1 MQHKNTKLYKLER
14 LLRKG
19 EIETM
24 KELELFYNFHDDERA
39 SKQYG
44 KRYYIIYFKEGY
56 ARIHVSTDIFWE
68 EDIDRPI
75 NIEFYDW
82 FGFFHYTYF
91 SVLTQPIR
99 EENAMLKFRLKNKSV
114 SLEQLMDIDST
125 IGVNSESPMT
135 ILECRSIIIR
145 EYDVLGKKFFI
156 KCMFDID
163 EPIDKMPDS
172 VEEFTVT
179 IKHVFI
185 TEGDALYEH

>member
-1 MQHKNTKLYKLER
+1 MKNTNLYKLER

-19 EIETM
+19 QIETM
-24 KELELFYNFHDDERA
+24 KELELFYNFHDDERTA
-39 SKQYG
+39 KEYG
-44 KRYYIIYFKEGY
+44 KKYYIIYFKEGY
-56 ARIHVSTDIFWE
+56 ARILASPDDFWK

-75 NIEFYDW
+75 KIDFYDW

-125 IGVNSESPMT
+125 IGINSESPMT

-145 EYDVLGKKFFI
+145 EYDVLGKQFFI

-163 EPIDKMPDS
+163 EPLDKMPDS

-185 TEGDALYEH
+185 TEGDTLYEH

>member
-1 MQHKNTKLYKLER
+1 MKHKNNYLNKLER
-14 LLRKG
+14 LLQKG
-19 EIETM
+19 QIETI
-24 KELELFYNFHDDERA
+24 KKLQLFYNFHDDERT
-39 SKQYG
+39 SKEYG

-56 ARIHVSTDIFWE
+56 ARILVSPNDFWE

-75 NIEFYDW
+75 NIQFFDC
-82 FGFFHYTYF
+82 FGFFHYTYL

-114 SLEQLMDIDST
+114 SLEQLMEIDRT
-125 IGVNSESPMT
+125 VGINSESPMT
-135 ILECRSIIIR
+135 ILECRSIYIR
-145 EYDVLGKKFFI
+145 EYNVLGKKFFI
-156 KCMFDID
+156 KCIFDID

-185 TEGDALYEH
+185 MEGDAFYEH

>member
-1 MQHKNTKLYKLER
+1 
-14 LLRKG
+14 
-19 EIETM
+19 M

-56 ARIHVSTDIFWE
+56 ARIHVSPDIFWE

>member
-56 ARIHVSTDIFWE
+56 ARIHVSPDIFWE

>member
-1 MQHKNTKLYKLER
+1 MKNTNLYKLER

-19 EIETM
+19 QIETM

-39 SKQYG
+39 SKEYG

-56 ARIHVSTDIFWE
+56 ARILASPDDFWE

-75 NIEFYDW
+75 KIDFYDW

-125 IGVNSESPMT
+125 IGINSESPMT

-145 EYDVLGKKFFI
+145 EYDVLGKQFFI

-163 EPIDKMPDS
+163 EPLDKMPDS

-185 TEGDALYEH
+185 TEGDTLYEH